1 MPGLTVTE
9 KAHWKDRISNRI
21 DKNIDAIFA
30 EDANLNERVQ
40 RDARA
45 RARALASLNLTELET
60 ELTRIE
66 EEEEKLEKRKENLN
80 KEMLAKVRGVAV
92 DDLNDNSFGRYYS
105 ARYSN
110 EVEQAIERRTKV
122 HADELLAEDQLGRR
136 ILQLREER
144 DNLLD
149 SVWLA
154 TSPKQIKLFWEKV
167 AELLG
172 DKQTQLERD
181 ALAIEPV
188 CDG

>member
-1 MPGLTVTE
+1 MISDFFWSVVMVRSSGNAFRFRAWLFVY
-9 KAHWKDRISNRI
+9 HFRIFGWIVGN
-21 DKNIDAIFA
+21 A
-30 EDANLNERVQ
+30 
-40 RDARA
+40 
-45 RARALASLNLTELET
+45 
-60 ELTRIE
+60 
-66 EEEEKLEKRKENLN
+66 
-80 KEMLAKVRGVAV
+80 AV
-92 DDLNDNSFGRYYS
+92 DDLNDDGYGRYYS

-122 HADELLAEDQLGRR
+122 HADELLAEDQRGRR

-188 CDG
+188 NYD